1 MMSVLVV
8 MAANLAALLAGG
20 LGGMAVAFAILGPQ
34 RMRERLRELRP

>member
-1 MMSVLVV
+1 MNGVLAV
-8 MAANLAALLAGG
+8 AANLAALLAGG